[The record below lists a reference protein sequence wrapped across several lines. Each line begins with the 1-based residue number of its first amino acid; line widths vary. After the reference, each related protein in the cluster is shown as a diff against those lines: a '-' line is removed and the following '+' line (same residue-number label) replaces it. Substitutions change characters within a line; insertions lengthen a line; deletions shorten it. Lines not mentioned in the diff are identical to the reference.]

1 MTINDISPP
10 PPIIPLHE
18 SVMVTWEDIQGHE
31 RPWVDLE
38 EAEELEPILM
48 RTVGFLMAHDH
59 NKVVIA
65 STLSDPTS
73 LAGNVNSIPT
83 GCVMSIRR
91 LTESDQKP
99 ATI

>member
-1 MTINDISPP
+1 
-10 PPIIPLHE
+10 
-18 SVMVTWEDIQGHE
+18 
-31 RPWVDLE
+31 
-38 EAEELEPILM
+38 M